1 MELIQIK
8 YDGRCRWLDA
18 QMRKMI
24 PQMFKSVINFK
35 AKTIYVM
42 ESWVSTGKTGANLK
56 WLRNIGIPI
65 IKDINHLPKGNNY
78 AILNTGYDTILEEEQ
93 ILIEKGIEIIDK
105 ACPYCRKLRTIFEEH
120 NPNYQYVLLCEPDH
134 IILKN
139 YRTLFPKDMIL
150 VQLNNY
156 QEKIQNEQSGKP
168 IRFVPYVTFLPTQI
182 DRIFE
187 FINRSF
193 PDRTNEIYKTSC
205 IWASSPTSPI
215 TEINN
220 LDLSRLTDVKDA
232 LVIIAPNSTNTSSES
247 LITTITNK
255 GLKIVPISSLNDF
268 ISYKN
273 SHINEK
279 VLFIR
284 SPIPSIDEKHILLYI
299 KNGIFLSS
307 ILIFTNFIKLW
318 LYKFFFS
325 ILLIIKVLKYSLINT
340 NYVKEINYNDDNQ

>member
-8 YDGRCRWLDA
+8 YDGRCRWLEA

-24 PQMFKSVINFK
+24 PQIFKSVINFK
-35 AKTIYVM
+35 AKTIYIM

-78 AILNTGYDTILEEEQ
+78 AILNTGYDTILEEEK
-93 ILIEKGIEIIDK
+93 ILTEKGIEIIDK
-105 ACPYCRKLRTIFEEH
+105 ACPFCRKLRTIFEEH
-120 NPNYQYVLLCEPDH
+120 NPNYQYVFLCEPDH
-134 IILKN
+134 IIMKN
-139 YRTLFPKDMIL
+139 YRILFPKDMIL

-156 QEKIQNEQSGKP
+156 QEKIQNEQNGKP
-168 IRFVPYVTFLPTQI
+168 IRFVPYVTFLPAQI
-182 DRIFE
+182 DGIFE
-187 FINRSF
+187 FIIQSF
-193 PDRTNEIYKTSC
+193 PDRKNEIYKTNC

-220 LDLSRLTDVKDA
+220 LDLSILTNVKEA
-232 LVIIAPNSTNTSSES
+232 LVIIAPNSKNTSSES

-255 GLKIVPISSLNDF
+255 GLKIVPISSLKDF

-273 SHINEK
+273 SHKNDK

-284 SPIPSIDEKHILLYI
+284 SPIPSIDEKNILLYI
-299 KNGIFLSS
+299 NYGLFLSS
-307 ILIFTNFIKLW
+307 ILIFINFIKLW
-318 LYKFFFS
+318 LYKFFFT
-325 ILLIIKVLKYSLINT
+325 IFLKIKVLKC
-340 NYVKEINYNDDNQ
+340 